1 MCSLS
6 IGFLLYLIYIIFMK
20 KFKVFLN
27 CEIEF
32 FEINYEL
39 MENTSKFHLTSFF
52 QRMMKYIS
60 IIIIIA
66 ITTILF
72 YTIE

>member
-1 MCSLS
+1 
-6 IGFLLYLIYIIFMK
+6 MK

-27 CEIEF
+27 CKIEF

-60 IIIIIA
+60 I
-66 ITTILF
+66 TLLLQLRRYYFTLSNKL
-72 YTIE
+72 